1 MTECSEAGLL
11 LVDIAGQLVD
21 PGDLGGVP
29 VATRVAV
36 PTSVLL
42 YPTQAREKI
51 EFNFFMVVIDNC
63 NIKYY
68 IGIIGFQE
76 EEARTAKMYN

>member
-1 MTECSEAGLL
+1 MTDYPEAGLL

-21 PGDLGGVP
+21 PGELGDVP
-29 VATRVAV
+29 VATLVAV

-51 EFNFFMVVIDNC
+51 ECNFFMVVIDNC
-63 NIKYY
+63 NIRYY
-68 IGIIGFQE
+68 IGIIGF
-76 EEARTAKMYN
+76 